1 MFTKSLN
8 LFVVLPLLL
17 VAVHTI
23 TSFLHDEIY
32 LILEAGIWLKDLK
45 DLLYKDLLIK
55 FCFTC

>member
-17 VAVHTI
+17 VAVHMI
-23 TSFLHDEIY
+23 TSFLYDEIY
-32 LILEAGIWLKDLK
+32 LILEDGIWLK

-55 FCFTC
+55 FFFTC